1 MEISLKL
8 RCVRKRR
15 QYVRSHFFRHCLFQD
30 SIFRGNEFQ
39 FRVYRSH
46 SMIKILQSSEEARTF
61 VIWSGLTPAKA
72 PVLGLKPYQKQQ
84 FRQALRIRL
93 FHAVNLSPSKTD
105 KVKSRR
111 CKVDYRDRRNPSN
124 RADTPYPSL
133 GASFDYGSSLTPLS
147 PLS

>member
-1 MEISLKL
+1 MFAAISSAIAFS
-8 RCVRKRR
+8 RT
-15 QYVRSHFFRHCLFQD
+15 QY
-30 SIFRGNEFQ
+30 IEKTAFQ
-39 FRVYRSH
+39 FRVYCSH
-46 SMIKILQSSEEARTF
+46 SMIKILQSSEEARTL

-93 FHAVNLSPSKTD
+93 FHAVILSPSKTD

-111 CKVDYRDRRNPSN
+111 CKVRVDDRDRRNPSN

-133 GASFDYGSSLTPLS
+133 GASFDYGSSLSPLS